1 METVAKSLSD
11 LMALIVSFSSGL
23 SSWLPMRLLAYTVA
37 LIALGI
43 LIILLVRYFSG
54 ESEDIDLS
62 DMDNDVE

>member
-1 METVAKSLSD
+1 
-11 LMALIVSFSSGL
+11 
-23 SSWLPMRLLAYTVA
+23 MRLLAYTVA